1 MARGKKMRQKI
12 IRKIKGQSRLT
23 VMDPKQRDLVSVTRW
38 VSGKTMEM
46 Y

>member
-1 MARGKKMRQKI
+1 MARGKKMMQKI
-12 IRKIKGQSRLT
+12 SRKRIFQSRLMLT
-23 VMDPKQRDLVSVTRW
+23 NPKQRDLVTVTRW